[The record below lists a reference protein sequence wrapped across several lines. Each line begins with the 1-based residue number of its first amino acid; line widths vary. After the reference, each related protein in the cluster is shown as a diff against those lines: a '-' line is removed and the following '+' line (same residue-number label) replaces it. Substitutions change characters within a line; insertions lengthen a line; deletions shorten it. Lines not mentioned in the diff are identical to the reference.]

1 MKQAKR
7 IAALLLALVMV
18 VGMLPTVFAEG
29 NQNCLVTINYV
40 FENGET
46 AAASWTASLAQG
58 SEYTNTVDHPTV
70 QGYAVDVDKS
80 TVNPETT
87 GVEIS
92 ADGTA
97 IALTS
102 IQSDI
107 TITVTYVP
115 AQVDYTVNHYWQN
128 AEDDQYTLHESE
140 TLQGLTGSPVGGGL
154 ENAYPGFYAL
164 LYDEEVAIAADGS
177 TVVEIYYDRNYYLMT
192 FNLGGGYGVEP
203 VYARYGAAI
212 GEVGTPIR
220 PGYTFLGW
228 TPETIPE
235 TMPAENTSYTAQWQA
250 PESAKVT
257 LVFWGENAND
267 EDYSYLTSRE
277 TTGTPGQEMT
287 YTAGVPQD
295 VLICGKEEHTHTE
308 ACIRCT
314 HTHTLDCYSVGGG
327 DDYQLRA
334 EQPSQLETPS
344 ADGIYTYTTGSDW
357 NQETHYYLYLGGT
370 WYCAFERKDFFIT
383 WWEKADTREISLE
396 CNHTH
401 DPSCYVCGQEAH
413 IHDQSCYM
421 NDDLWTF
428 DRSDTVTVAADGT
441 SILNV
446 YFDRTAFTLT
456 FQEAGYWGSVLGTIT
471 AKWGANIVQEF
482 QDISNANTFLWSRTT
497 DGNSPWTSYLSAM
510 PAENRTYY
518 ASTEGSSSSSRVSA
532 QYIGEALNGGY
543 TVNLFTTNFRFGDGL
558 KVSEEEFVDI
568 EGFTVNR
575 GMSTP
580 IDEAYDGA
588 KFYYDRN
595 SYTLRFYNYDGELT
609 DQAKTLKY
617 EESFQNYFFAPEYP
631 ANLEPNA
638 YRFEGWYDAPFF
650 TEDSRVDFDTETM
663 PANNVMLYANWVP
676 VDHTVRVYLDSTL
689 GTQIGATQ
697 TVAHGKFATAPTEF
711 DKGQYVDYTFVG
723 WFYMDGGVEK
733 AFSFESMPVRQDLD
747 IYAKWSSKVL
757 VEYTV
762 NFVLEG
768 SDTPIADP
776 ITGSALAGTTRTF
789 EAKGGTD
796 LYELYQEGYFPRV
809 ESHSMLMSVDDSNTF
824 TFYYVQADSVPYTVR
839 YLERGT
845 NTELWTEKTVEDNT
859 HAVVTEYAKTISGYL
874 PDAYQKRLVV
884 TAEGENVL
892 TFYYT
897 KDDVHALVVTDHIL
911 VRGNVETNIQHSEI
925 TGVIGQEYSSE
936 PLEVDGYVLD
946 HIEVNGVEWAEEG
959 NPSGTLTSAGLVFTF
974 YYRYNRFDVYYQS
987 LEDTVTYD
995 VVENFSVTDKVND
1008 GYLYGGLYTD
1018 DTFTTPLT
1026 AENICGLGF
1035 KPAADET
1042 YYVKE
1047 VPESYLQPKIYY
1059 VYSTYYGNA
1068 LRRLYLVTAL
1078 DDKNYQQV
1086 GFIVN
1091 GTDNGAWEQEVNDTN
1106 VYETVTE
1113 VRAEGQQRILPLS
1126 HFFGETPATGYLNI
1140 QQYLDYEDDNMANQ
1154 TFTMQPYF
1162 VTMDSVKVTGV
1173 TVRTVDTGNGTY
1185 IPTGGTEGLHVS
1197 DAPVDSSVSAYSQ
1210 PSNQMLNLMS
1220 TYTVSWDEAPAAT
1233 QYTVTKVD
1241 GGSTVTQTVEPG
1253 DQTGQI
1259 TYAGQSGKVFAGW
1272 FTDSACTL
1280 PADFSNVQGDMTVY
1294 AKYVDGPSTGVSV
1307 QSKRGGAT
1315 TLKTTVTLDT
1325 DQFAQVGFAYDC
1337 NGDTG
1342 TAVAGEKTE
1351 KRSLIGW
1358 FFGQGNTTYQYSG
1371 SWSTGNLGFMD
1382 SFTITP
1388 YWVTLDGTTVY
1399 GEAESYLSL
1408 GALILRK

>member
-7 IAALLLALVMV
+7 IIALLLALVMV
-18 VGMLPTVFAEG
+18 AGMLPTVFAEG

-58 SEYTNTVDHPTV
+58 SNLATTTVSNPTV
-70 QGYAVDVDKS
+70 PGYAAGSMTPVSGQEV
-80 TVNPETT
+80 TFTPEAVTL
-87 GVEIS
+87 S
-92 ADGTA
+92 
-97 IALTS
+97 LNN

-115 AQVDYTVNHYWQN
+115 AEVSYTVNHYLQN
-128 AEDDQYTLHESE
+128 ADNDLYTLED
-140 TLQGLTGSPVGGGL
+140 TVVLQGLTGSQIADGL
-154 ENAYPGFYAL
+154 EKEYDGFYAL
-164 LYDEEVAIAADGS
+164 LYDEDVEIAADGS
-177 TVVEIYYDRNYYLMT
+177 TVVDIYYDRNYYLMT
-192 FNLGGGYGVEP
+192 FDLGGGYGVEP
-203 VYARYGAAI
+203 VYARFGAAI
-212 GEVGTPIR
+212 GEIGTPTR
-220 PGYTFLGW
+220 PGYTFIGW
-228 TPETIPE
+228 DSATIPP
-235 TMPAENTSYTAQWQA
+235 TMPADNTTYTAQWTPVQTNYT
-250 PESAKVT
+250 V
-257 LVFWGENAND
+257 VFWYENAD
-267 EDYSYLTSRE
+267 DDGYSYAGSITQTALPGTTVQSGSFSNTAFDGQDSQHFTYNSALAE
-277 TTGTPGQEMT
+277 TQTVE
-287 YTAGVPQD
+287 
-295 VLICGKEEHTHTE
+295 
-308 ACIRCT
+308 
-314 HTHTLDCYSVGGG
+314 G
-327 DDYQLRA
+327 D
-334 EQPSQLETPS
+334 
-344 ADGIYTYTTGSDW
+344 GS
-357 NQETHYYLYLGGT
+357 
-370 WYCAFERKDFFIT
+370 
-383 WWEKADTREISLE
+383 
-396 CNHTH
+396 
-401 DPSCYVCGQEAH
+401 
-413 IHDQSCYM
+413 
-421 NDDLWTF
+421 
-428 DRSDTVTVAADGT
+428 TV
-441 SILNV
+441 LNV
-446 YFDRTAFTLT
+446 YFSRNVYMLT
-456 FQEAGYWGSVLGTIT
+456 FRARSEWWQQYKTVATIEAKYNQSIFE
-471 AKWGANIVQEF
+471 EF
-482 QDISNANTFLWSRTT
+482 NKA
-497 DGNSPWTSYLSAM
+497 P
-510 PAENRTYY
+510 
-518 ASTEGSSSSSRVSA
+518 
-532 QYIGEALNGGY
+532 
-543 TVNLFTTNFRFGDGL
+543 FTTTYDGRAWEDTGNTYDYALQTLDRMPGTNVTFNLYRQSSNTL
-558 KVSEEEFVDI
+558 KTIYYYVQAVDSTLENPTWPDEPGNDYTLLKSVNTYFNYATYEEEYHEI
-568 EGFTVNR
+568 EGFTRFSRSDAGFDRINQKDF
-575 GMSTP
+575 SNHAL
-580 IDEAYDGA
+580 DL
-588 KFYYDRN
+588 YYLRN
-595 SYTLRFYNYDGELT
+595 SYTLRFYNYDGFV
-609 DQAKTLKY
+609 DDRAVSVKY
-617 EESFQNYFFAPEYP
+617 EANLGQYDFVLAYP
-631 ANLEPNA
+631 DGLEPNA
-638 YRFEGWYDAPFF
+638 YAFAGWYLNPQCTGEQVNLADM
-650 TEDSRVDFDTETM
+650 EM
-663 PANNVMLYANWVP
+663 PASDLVLYANWEP
-676 VDHTVRVYLDSTL
+676 VSHTVNVYLDSTL
-689 GTQIGATQ
+689 VTQIGAPQ
-697 TVAHGKFATAPTEF
+697 TVAHGAFATAPTEF
-711 DKGQYVDYTFVG
+711 DEGQYVDYTFVG

-1113 VRAEGQQRILPLS
+1113 VRAEGQQSRTLGLS
-1126 HFFGETPATGYLNI
+1126 YFFNNTLETGYLNI
-1140 QQYLDYEDDNMANQ
+1140 QQYLDYSVDDMAGK

-1162 VTMDSVKVTGV
+1162 VTMDGVKVTGV
-1173 TVRTVDTGNGTY
+1173 TLRTVDTGNGTY

-1197 DAPVDSSVSAYSQ
+1197 DAPVGSSVSVYSQ

-1294 AKYVDGPSTGVSV
+1294 AKYVDAPSTGVSV

-1351 KRSLIGW
+1351 KRSLMGW

>member
-7 IAALLLALVMV
+7 IIALLLALVMV
-18 VGMLPTVFAEG
+18 AGMLPTVFAEG

-58 SEYTNTVDHPTV
+58 SNLATTTVSNPTV
-70 QGYAVDVDKS
+70 PGYAAGSMTPVSGQEV
-80 TVNPETT
+80 TFTPEAVT
-87 GVEIS
+87 
-92 ADGTA
+92 
-97 IALTS
+97 LTLNN

-115 AQVDYTVNHYWQN
+115 AEVSYTVNHYLQN
-128 AEDDQYTLHESE
+128 ADNDLYTLDDTQE
-140 TLQGLTGSPVGGGL
+140 LQGLTGSQIADGL
-154 ENAYPGFYAL
+154 EKEYDGFYAL
-164 LYDEEVAIAADGS
+164 LYDEDVEIAADGS
-177 TVVEIYYDRNYYLMT
+177 TVVDIYYDRDYYLMT

-203 VYARYGAAI
+203 VYARFGAAI
-212 GEVGTPIR
+212 GQIGTPTR
-220 PGYTFLGW
+220 PGYTFTGW
-228 TPETIPE
+228 LDEEGQAATIPA
-235 TMPAENTSYTAQWQA
+235 TMPAVNVEYTAQWTANATA
-250 PESAKVT
+250 PVT
-257 LVFWGENAND
+257 IVFWGENAND
-267 EDYSYLTSRE
+267 EEYAYLGSE
-277 TTGTPGQEMT
+277 TVEAAPGTEMT
-287 YTAGVPQD
+287 ATANQW
-295 VLICGKEEHTHTE
+295 
-308 ACIRCT
+308 
-314 HTHTLDCYSVGGG
+314 
-327 DDYQLRA
+327 DDYD
-334 EQPSQLETPS
+334 S
-344 ADGIYTYTTGSDW
+344 
-357 NQETHYYLYLGGT
+357 N
-370 WYCAFERKDFFIT
+370 
-383 WWEKADTREISLE
+383 
-396 CNHTH
+396 
-401 DPSCYVCGQEAH
+401 
-413 IHDQSCYM
+413 
-421 NDDLWTF
+421 LWTF
-428 DRSDTVTVAADGT
+428 ISADVVTVAADGS
-441 SILNV
+441 SIINV
-446 YFDRTAFTLT
+446 YYDRTEF
-456 FQEAGYWGSVLGTIT
+456 TIT
-471 AKWGANIVQEF
+471 FYTKGERHILWYEEPKVITTITGKWGENIAQRF
-482 QDISNANTFLWSRTT
+482 QQVCNENSFMWSQYEE
-497 DGNSPWTSYLSAM
+497 GGSPWTSYLNVI
-510 PAENRTYY
+510 PAENRAYY
-518 ASTEGSSSSSRVSA
+518 DDGEEGGRAKSA
-532 QYIGEALNGGY
+532 QYIGEDLNGSY
-543 TVNLFTTNFRFGDGL
+543 NINLFTTNIRYWGNL
-558 KVSEEEFVDI
+558 HVSEEEFVEI
-568 EGFTVNR
+568 EGFTFNAEL
-575 GMSTP
+575 STKV
-580 IDEAYDGA
+580 DADYDGA

-595 SYTLRFYNYDGELT
+595 SYNLVFNDGYSNVRTESVLYEAPLSTYASYVPELP
-609 DQAKTLKY
+609 AAY
-617 EESFQNYFFAPEYP
+617 ETGSYVFG
-631 ANLEPNA
+631 
-638 YRFEGWYDAPFF
+638 GWYLNPECSGEEYRLDAH
-650 TEDSRVDFDTETM
+650 TM
-663 PANNVMLYANWVP
+663 PASNVLLYANWVP
-676 VDHTVRVYLDSTL
+676 VDHTVTVYLDSTMK
-689 GTQIGATQ
+689 TQISAPQ

-711 DKGQYVDYTFVG
+711 DEGQYVDYTFVG
-723 WFYMDGGVEK
+723 WFYMDDGVEK

-747 IYAKWSSKVL
+747 IYAKWSSHVL

-789 EAKGGTD
+789 DAKGGTD

-824 TFYYVQADSVPYTVR
+824 TFYYVQANIVPYTVR
-839 YLERGT
+839 YLEEGT
-845 NTELWTEKTVEDNT
+845 NAVLSPENVVRDNT

-884 TAEGENVL
+884 TVEGENVL

-897 KDDVHALVVTDHIL
+897 KDDQHALVVTDHIL
-911 VRGNVETNIQHSEI
+911 VRGNVRTNIQHSEI
-925 TGVIGQEYSSE
+925 TGVIGQTYSSK

-946 HIEVNGVEWAEEG
+946 RITVNGLEWAEEG
-959 NPSGTLTSAGLVFTF
+959 NPSGTLTGEGLHFTF
-974 YYRYNRFDVYYQS
+974 YYRYNQFDVYYQS
-987 LEDTVTYD
+987 AGRTVTYD

-1026 AENICGLGF
+1026 KETICGLGF
-1035 KPAADET
+1035 KPVPDET

-1047 VPESYLQPKIYY
+1047 VPEAYLQPKIYY

-1091 GTDNGAWEQEVNDTN
+1091 STDNREQAVNDTN

-1113 VRAEGQQRILPLS
+1113 VRAEGQQSRTLGLS
-1126 HFFGETPATGYLNI
+1126 YFFNNTLETGYLNI
-1140 QQYLDYEDDNMANQ
+1140 QQYLDYSVDDMAGK

-1162 VTMDSVKVTGV
+1162 VTMDGVKVTGV
-1173 TVRTVDTGNGTY
+1173 TLRTVDTGNGTY

-1197 DAPVDSSVSAYSQ
+1197 DAPVGSGVSVYSQ

-1294 AKYVDGPSTGVSV
+1294 AKYVDAPSTGVSV

-1351 KRSLIGW
+1351 KRSLMGW

>member
-7 IAALLLALVMV
+7 IIALLLALVMV

-29 NQNCLVTINYV
+29 NQNCLVTIEYV

-46 AAASWTASLAQG
+46 AAAPWTASLAQG
-58 SEYTNTVDHPTV
+58 SDYTNTVDHPTV
-70 QGYAVDVDKS
+70 QGYAVDVNKS

-97 IALTS
+97 IDLTN
-102 IQSDI
+102 IQGDI

-115 AQVDYTVNHYWQN
+115 ALVDYTVNHYWQN
-128 AEDDQYTLHESE
+128 AEDDQYTLHESD

-212 GEVGTPIR
+212 GEIGTPTR
-220 PGYTFLGW
+220 PGYTFIGW
-228 TPETIPE
+228 DPEEIPK
-235 TMPAENTSYTAQWQA
+235 TMPADNTTYTAQWT
-250 PESAKVT
+250 PEQTNYTV
-257 LVFWGENAND
+257 VFWYENAD
-267 EDYSYLTSRE
+267 DDGYSYAGSITQTALPGTTVQSSSFSNTAFDGQDSQHFTYNSDLAE
-277 TTGTPGQEMT
+277 TQTVE
-287 YTAGVPQD
+287 
-295 VLICGKEEHTHTE
+295 
-308 ACIRCT
+308 
-314 HTHTLDCYSVGGG
+314 G
-327 DDYQLRA
+327 D
-334 EQPSQLETPS
+334 
-344 ADGIYTYTTGSDW
+344 GS
-357 NQETHYYLYLGGT
+357 
-370 WYCAFERKDFFIT
+370 
-383 WWEKADTREISLE
+383 
-396 CNHTH
+396 
-401 DPSCYVCGQEAH
+401 
-413 IHDQSCYM
+413 
-421 NDDLWTF
+421 
-428 DRSDTVTVAADGT
+428 TV
-441 SILNV
+441 LNV
-446 YFDRTAFTLT
+446 YFSRNVYKLT
-456 FQEAGYWGSVLGTIT
+456 FNAPSGWWYDTVATIEAKYNKSIFE
-471 AKWGANIVQEF
+471 EF
-482 QDISNANTFLWSRTT
+482 NKA
-497 DGNSPWTSYLSAM
+497 P
-510 PAENRTYY
+510 
-518 ASTEGSSSSSRVSA
+518 
-532 QYIGEALNGGY
+532 
-543 TVNLFTTNFRFGDGL
+543 FTTTYDGRAWEDTGNTYDYALQTLDRMPGTNVTFNLYRKSSNIL
-558 KVSEEEFVDI
+558 KTIYYYVQAVDSTLENPTWPDEPGNDYTLLKSVNTYFNYATYEEEYHEI
-568 EGFTVNR
+568 EGFTRFSRSDAGFDGSNQKDFSNR
-575 GMSTP
+575 
-580 IDEAYDGA
+580 ALNL
-588 KFYYDRN
+588 YYLRN
-595 SYTLRFYNYDGELT
+595 SYTLRFYNYDGFV
-609 DQAKTLKY
+609 DDRAASVKY
-617 EESFQNYFFAPEYP
+617 EANLGQYDFVPAYP
-631 ANLEPNA
+631 DGLEPNA
-638 YRFEGWYDAPFF
+638 YAFAGWYLNPQCTGEQVNLADM
-650 TEDSRVDFDTETM
+650 EM
-663 PANNVMLYANWVP
+663 PASDLVLYANWEP
-676 VDHTVRVYLDSTL
+676 VGHTVNVYLDSTL
-689 GTQIGATQ
+689 ETPIGATQ
-697 TVAHGKFATAPTEF
+697 TVAHGEFATAPQEPINGTYE
-711 DKGQYVDYTFVG
+711 FVG

-747 IYAKWSSKVL
+747 IYAKWSSNVL

-768 SDTPIADP
+768 SDTPIAEP

-789 EAKGGTD
+789 DAKGGTD
-796 LYELYQEGYFPRV
+796 LYLDYQAGYFPTVR
-809 ESHSMLMSVDDSNTF
+809 SHSMIMDVDGSNTYTF
-824 TFYYVQADSVPYTVR
+824 TYVQRESVPYTV
-839 YLERGT
+839 YYVNAETGKNLLDPKVVDS
-845 NTELWTEKTVEDNT
+845 NTL
-859 HAVVTEYAKTISGYL
+859 AVVTEYAETISGYL

-884 TAEGENVL
+884 VADQTNEIF
-892 TFYYT
+892 FYYT
-897 KDDVHALVVTDHIL
+897 EDNTHALVVTRHIL
-911 VRGNVETNIQHSEI
+911 MRNGETQQYSIAQETGN
-925 TGVIGQEYSSE
+925 IGDTYTRA
-936 PLEVDGYVLD
+936 PLDPAPSGYVLD
-946 HIEVNGVEWAEEG
+946 HIEVNDQPWTGDV

-974 YYRYNRFDVYYQS
+974 YYRYNQFDVYYQS
-987 LEDTVTYD
+987 AGRTVTYD

-1026 AENICGLGF
+1026 EENICGLGF
-1035 KPAADET
+1035 DPAADET

-1091 GTDNGAWEQEVNDTN
+1091 STDNREQAVNDTN

-1113 VRAEGQQRILPLS
+1113 VRAEGQQSRTLGLS
-1126 HFFGETPATGYLNI
+1126 YFFNNTLETGYLNI
-1140 QQYLDYEDDNMANQ
+1140 QQYLDYSVDDMAGK

-1162 VTMDSVKVTGV
+1162 VTMDGVKVTGV
-1173 TVRTVDTGNGTY
+1173 TLRTVDTGNGTY

-1241 GGSTVTQTVEPG
+1241 GGSTATQTVEPG

-1280 PADFSNVQGDMTVY
+1280 PADFSNVQGDVTVY
-1294 AKYVDGPSTGVSV
+1294 AKYVDAPSTGVSV

>member
-7 IAALLLALVMV
+7 IVALLLALVMV
-18 VGMLPTVFAEG
+18 AGMLPTVFAEG

-58 SEYTNTVDHPTV
+58 SNLATTTVSNPTV
-70 QGYAVDVDKS
+70 PGYAAGSMTPVPGQEVTFTS
-80 TVNPETT
+80 EAVT
-87 GVEIS
+87 
-92 ADGTA
+92 
-97 IALTS
+97 LTLNN

-115 AQVDYTVNHYWQN
+115 AEVSYTVNHYLQN
-128 AEDDQYTLHESE
+128 ADNDLYTLDDTQE
-140 TLQGLTGSPVGGGL
+140 LQGLTGSQIADGL
-154 ENAYPGFYAL
+154 EKEYDGFYAL
-164 LYDEEVAIAADGS
+164 LYDEDVEIAADGS
-177 TVVEIYYDRNYYLMT
+177 TVVDIYYDRNYYLMT
-192 FNLGGGYGVEP
+192 FDLGGGYGVEP

-212 GEVGTPIR
+212 GEIGTPTR
-220 PGYTFLGW
+220 PGYTFTGW
-228 TPETIPE
+228 EPAEIPE
-235 TMPAENTSYTAQWQA
+235 TMPAENTTYTARWQGGDQA
-250 PESAKVT
+250 AVT
-257 LVFWGENAND
+257 VVLWGENADD
-267 EDYSYLTSRE
+267 EGYSYMDSWT
-277 TTGTPGQEMT
+277 TTGTPGESMT
-287 YTAGVPQD
+287 YNPIT
-295 VLICGKEEHTHTE
+295 CGQEEHTHDDS
-308 ACIRCT
+308 CIHCT
-314 HTHTLDCYSVGGG
+314 HTHTLGCYAVASSWGI
-327 DDYQLRA
+327 DYYLRET
-334 EQPSQLETPS
+334 EQPDALEPNQGN
-344 ADGIYTYTTGSDW
+344 GIYTYTTGSGW
-357 NQETHYYLYLGGT
+357 NSETHYYLYLDGT
-370 WYCAFERKDFFIT
+370 WYCAYRDGMFGGYDS
-383 WWEKADTREISLE
+383 TRRISLN
-396 CNHTH
+396 CTHTH
-401 DPSCYVCGQEAH
+401 DASCYACGKVEH
-413 IHDQSCYM
+413 THNESCYRVDA
-421 NDDLWTF
+421 NLWTF
-428 DRSDTVTVAADGT
+428 VRADSITVAADGS

-446 YFDRTAFTLT
+446 YYDRTQFTLH
-456 FQEAGYWGSVLGTIT
+456 FRRARSSWDDYGAIT
-471 AKWGANIVQEF
+471 AKWGAYIGDQFADKCETA
-482 QDISNANTFLWSRTT
+482 DTYMWSERENAE
-497 DGNSPWTSYLSAM
+497 GPWTGYLEIM
-510 PAENRTYY
+510 PTENRIYY
-518 ASTEGSSSSSRVSA
+518 AYTGSSGRSTA
-532 QYIGEALNGGY
+532 YYYGESLTGEY
-543 TVNLFTTNFRFGDGL
+543 VQMYQVTVNGSGLNITEEDIFPFT
-558 KVSEEEFVDI
+558 
-568 EGFTVNR
+568 GFTFNA
-575 GMSTP
+575 GKSSA
-580 IDEAYDGA
+580 IGDDFDKAE
-588 KFYYDRN
+588 FYYDRN
-595 SYTLRFYNYDGELT
+595 SYQLSFYNYNAQLDGAT
-609 DQAKTLKY
+609 RTLKY
-617 EESFQNYFFAPEYP
+617 EESFAAYNFVPEYP
-631 ANLEPNA
+631 AGLEPNA

-663 PANNVMLYANWVP
+663 PANDVMLYANWVP
-676 VDHTVRVYLDSTL
+676 VNHTVNVYLDSTL
-689 GTQIGATQ
+689 VTQIGAPQ
-697 TVAHGKFATAPTEF
+697 TVAHGEFATAPTEF
-711 DKGQYVDYTFVG
+711 DEGQYVDYTFVG

-733 AFSFESMPVRQDLD
+733 AFSFENMPVRQDLV
-747 IYAKWSSKVL
+747 IYAKWSSNVL

-824 TFYYVQADSVPYTVR
+824 TFYYVQADIVPYTVR
-839 YLERGT
+839 YLEEGT
-845 NTELWTEKTVEDNT
+845 NDVLHEEKLVGDNT
-859 HAVVTEYAKTISGYL
+859 HAVVTEYAETIEGYL

-884 TAEGENVL
+884 TAYGENVL

-911 VRGNVETNIQHSEI
+911 VRGNVGTNIQHSEI
-925 TGVIGQEYSSE
+925 TGVIGQTYSSK

-946 HIEVNGVEWAEEG
+946 RITVNGLEWAEEG
-959 NPSGTLTSAGLVFTF
+959 NPSGTLTGEGLHFTF
-974 YYRYNRFDVYYQS
+974 YYRYNQFDVYYQS
-987 LEDTVTYD
+987 AGRTVTYD

-1026 AENICGLGF
+1026 KETICGLGF
-1035 KPAADET
+1035 KPVPDET

-1047 VPESYLQPKIYY
+1047 VPEAYLQPKIYY

-1091 GTDNGAWEQEVNDTN
+1091 STDNREQAVNDTN

-1113 VRAEGQQRILPLS
+1113 VRAEGQQSRTLGLS
-1126 HFFGETPATGYLNI
+1126 YFFNNTLETGYLNI
-1140 QQYLDYEDDNMANQ
+1140 QQYLDYSVDDMAGK

-1162 VTMDSVKVTGV
+1162 VTMDGVKVTGV
-1173 TVRTVDTGNGTY
+1173 TLRTVDTGNGTY

-1197 DAPVDSSVSAYSQ
+1197 DAPVGSGVSVYSQ

-1294 AKYVDGPSTGVSV
+1294 AKYVDAPSTGVSV

-1351 KRSLIGW
+1351 KRSLMGW